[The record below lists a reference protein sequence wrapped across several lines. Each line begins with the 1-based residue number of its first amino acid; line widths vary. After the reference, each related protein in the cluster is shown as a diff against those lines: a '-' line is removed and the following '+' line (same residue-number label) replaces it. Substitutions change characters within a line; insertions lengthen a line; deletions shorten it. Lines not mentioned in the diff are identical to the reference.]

1 MAERK
6 AFLLRISPELW
17 ESLEQ
22 WAADELRSVNGQ
34 IEFVL
39 AQAPAVIPAGGPL
52 SPVPPKLAR
61 AGAHFTTV
69 PCRLLLGVRGF
80 ACEKRAD
87 FAARPPLGALV
98 KTALRAVQVR
108 EEPFEPPHLRHG
120 AA

>member
-39 AQAPAVIPAGGPL
+39 ARAVRDAGRERRKRPRAGG
-52 SPVPPKLAR
+52 R
-61 AGAHFTTV
+61 
-69 PCRLLLGVRGF
+69 
-80 ACEKRAD
+80 
-87 FAARPPLGALV
+87 
-98 KTALRAVQVR
+98 
-108 EEPFEPPHLRHG
+108 EPPG
-120 AA
+120 